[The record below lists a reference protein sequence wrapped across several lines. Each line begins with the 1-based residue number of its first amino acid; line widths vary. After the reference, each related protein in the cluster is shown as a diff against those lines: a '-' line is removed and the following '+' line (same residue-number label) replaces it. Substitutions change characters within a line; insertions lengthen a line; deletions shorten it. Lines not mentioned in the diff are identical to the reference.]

1 MSGKETKLDDLNVEL
16 SKEEEDIVDSIIS
29 ELNED
34 EPKGSP
40 PQQKSPQQMP
50 PQQQRPPQQMPPQ
63 QMSSQQ
69 MPPQQMP
76 PQQMPP
82 QQMQMPPNMDPN
94 IMQQRMMQQQMMQQQ
109 MMKRM
114 AEEEKKEEKKEEL
127 SFMDKLKIDMK
138 EPATV
143 VFITLLMLLPQ
154 TNSLITS
161 TKLSFLLN
169 ADGSINLYGLMIKA
183 ILAGVLFFLAQKYA

>member
-1 MSGKETKLDDLNVEL
+1 
-16 SKEEEDIVDSIIS
+16 
-29 ELNED
+29 
-34 EPKGSP
+34 
-40 PQQKSPQQMP
+40 
-50 PQQQRPPQQMPPQ
+50 
-63 QMSSQQ
+63 
-69 MPPQQMP
+69 
-76 PQQMPP
+76 
-82 QQMQMPPNMDPN
+82 
-94 IMQQRMMQQQMMQQQ
+94 
-109 MMKRM
+109 M

-183 ILAGVLFFLAQKYA
+183 ILAGVLFFLAQKYV

>member
-1 MSGKETKLDDLNVEL
+1 
-16 SKEEEDIVDSIIS
+16 
-29 ELNED
+29 
-34 EPKGSP
+34 
-40 PQQKSPQQMP
+40 
-50 PQQQRPPQQMPPQ
+50 
-63 QMSSQQ
+63 
-69 MPPQQMP
+69 
-76 PQQMPP
+76 
-82 QQMQMPPNMDPN
+82 
-94 IMQQRMMQQQMMQQQ
+94 MMQQQMMQQQ

-114 AEEEKKEEKKEEL
+114 AEEEKKEEP

>member
-1 MSGKETKLDDLNVEL
+1 
-16 SKEEEDIVDSIIS
+16 
-29 ELNED
+29 
-34 EPKGSP
+34 
-40 PQQKSPQQMP
+40 
-50 PQQQRPPQQMPPQ
+50 
-63 QMSSQQ
+63 
-69 MPPQQMP
+69 
-76 PQQMPP
+76 
-82 QQMQMPPNMDPN
+82 
-94 IMQQRMMQQQMMQQQ
+94 
-109 MMKRM
+109 M

>member
-1 MSGKETKLDDLNVEL
+1 
-16 SKEEEDIVDSIIS
+16 
-29 ELNED
+29 
-34 EPKGSP
+34 
-40 PQQKSPQQMP
+40 
-50 PQQQRPPQQMPPQ
+50 
-63 QMSSQQ
+63 
-69 MPPQQMP
+69 
-76 PQQMPP
+76 
-82 QQMQMPPNMDPN
+82 
-94 IMQQRMMQQQMMQQQ
+94 MQQRMMQQQMMQQQ
-109 MMKRM
+109 MMKKM
-114 AEEEKKEEKKEEL
+114 AEEEKKEEP

>member
-34 EPKGSP
+34 ESKGPP
-40 PQQKSPQQMP
+40 PQQRPP
-50 PQQQRPPQQMPPQ
+50 PQQQRPV
-63 QMSSQQ
+63 QQ

-82 QQMQMPPNMDPN
+82 QQMPPQQMPPQQMPPNIPPNMEPN

>member
-1 MSGKETKLDDLNVEL
+1 
-16 SKEEEDIVDSIIS
+16 
-29 ELNED
+29 
-34 EPKGSP
+34 
-40 PQQKSPQQMP
+40 
-50 PQQQRPPQQMPPQ
+50 
-63 QMSSQQ
+63 
-69 MPPQQMP
+69 
-76 PQQMPP
+76 
-82 QQMQMPPNMDPN
+82 
-94 IMQQRMMQQQMMQQQ
+94 
-109 MMKRM
+109 M
-114 AEEEKKEEKKEEL
+114 AEEEKKEEP

>member
-29 ELNED
+29 ELNEG
-34 EPKGSP
+34 EPKGP
-40 PQQKSPQQMP
+40 P
-50 PQQQRPPQQMPPQ
+50 PQQQRPPPQQMPPQ
-63 QMSSQQ
+63 QMPSQQ
-69 MPPQQMP
+69 I
-76 PQQMPP
+76 PP

-114 AEEEKKEEKKEEL
+114 TEEEKEEKKEEL

-138 EPATV
+138 EPAIV